1 MMKLYSSDPANPVPG
16 GVSMSPEDLE
26 KMNAQASAGASA
38 GASAEPKIEEVD

>member
-1 MMKLYSSDPANPVPG
+1 MMKLYSTDPANPVPG

-38 GASAEPKIEEVD
+38 EPKVEPKIEEVD